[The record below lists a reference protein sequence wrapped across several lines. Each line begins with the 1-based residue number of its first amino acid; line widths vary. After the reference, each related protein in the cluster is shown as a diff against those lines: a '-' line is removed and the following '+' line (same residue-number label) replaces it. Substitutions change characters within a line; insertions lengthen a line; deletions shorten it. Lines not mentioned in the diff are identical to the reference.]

1 MPPCSRLPSV
11 RAPASSAGRRAR
23 SVLCALGLAL
33 LAAWAGAARISID
46 AASDPDSR
54 LEIRTVTLPDG
65 TEVALY
71 VLTGD
76 DLIVR
81 IDSDELRA
89 NHVEVDLTNRIVRV
103 IGPGTF
109 TSGGQTV
116 TGDDLVIDL
125 RDETF
130 IGDDVL
136 IVTEAIDVKGD
147 RASRVP
153 GLIRVAMGFFSPC
166 TRCGQE
172 LEDYAFT
179 ADQVEIYPGDRLVA
193 FGATVLV
200 RGVAVMYLP
209 VMVLPIGPQ
218 DRQPRLEYATGHATH
233 RALLA
238 IDWPYASGADAYGD
252 VGIRY
257 YADVLPGGGW
267 FGDALLG
274 GGVVESYLGGSLY
287 HRYYT
292 ERGKGAFAVDYTPGF
307 LTYGVGGTAG
317 PVTGRTEPI
326 FTVRLD
332 YADEEVLGPPQT
344 SFAVR
349 RDDSRR
355 PGIWEAEV
363 SASDVRNGVVGRF
376 TSQVYVDSD
385 PTDTVTTPSYAGST
399 VPLQTLARLRLEP
412 EALPDPVAGVL
423 KLERLFVDVGAF
435 QDRSNPLNRSAAV
448 SPISTGGRAVE
459 SHALSLTPLDLWSG
473 ARLEGSTDFTGYY
486 YDTGERQV
494 DWASSLTLQQALGG
508 FGALGVT
515 YTRNV
520 REGETPYRF
529 DVLPYRN
536 RSDVRARLR
545 LDPVAWLR
553 FEQTAGYVI
562 VDDRDPTQVGWA
574 PLEST
579 LTLLGNLDWISL
591 TVKNAYD
598 LKAGDPGTLDTTLT
612 LTSRGTVRASLTVEH
627 SQDLMR
633 TPDRLTGEP
642 HDTTD
647 TSATA
652 SIGVQ
657 GVVELSAT
665 TAYRY
670 SPLTPAAGQPAD
682 HFDDLEVKLTLGTLA
697 HTDAVPGLAVTYARD
712 LDLGQVSAFGVEAAA
727 TLGGLQFDASE
738 RIALPSGRLSASKLR
753 LVWPGVAAAQ
763 AEGLLWL
770 DTAWLGLPQPEP
782 YARQLAFTLEGAP
795 ASGSPDW
802 QVRYTTIADPAL
814 APAGRALGYRSS
826 TLTGRALVV
835 DRVAGPVRFG
845 VDGFVE
851 LLWHDEQQPTTYLR
865 RANLTFG
872 VDLWDRVGLQGT
884 VGYTGTYDYA
894 AEAVATGRLT
904 LQEVALMARP
914 LDTLYVGMVIDDVWN
929 LTGGSA
935 TGIDLRPRF
944 VAVWNRCCWALYGSW
959 DSRTGALAITLTT
972 PGTTQGL
979 GHVFDTGWVIPER
992 RP

>member
-1 MPPCSRLPSV
+1 MRL
-11 RAPASSAGRRAR
+11 RA
-23 SVLCALGLAL
+23 LCAVILAL

-54 LEIRTVTLPDG
+54 LEIRTITLPDG
-65 TEVALY
+65 TEIALY

-76 DLIVR
+76 GLVVR
-81 IDSDELRA
+81 IDADELRA
-89 NHVEVDLTNRIVRV
+89 DHVEVDLTNRVVRV

-116 TGDDLVIDL
+116 TGEDLVIDL

-130 IGDDVL
+130 VGDDVL
-136 IVTEAIDVKGD
+136 IVTEAIDVRGD

-200 RGVAVMYLP
+200 RGVAVMQLP

-218 DRQPRLEYATGHATH
+218 DRQPRIEYATGDATH

-238 IDWPYASGADAYGD
+238 IDWPYAAGADAYGD
-252 VGIRY
+252 VGFRY
-257 YADVLPGGGW
+257 YADVLPGAGW
-267 FGDALLG
+267 LGDALLG

-292 ERGKGAFAVDYTPGF
+292 DRGKGAFAVDYTPGF
-307 LTYGVGGTAG
+307 LTYGPGGTAG
-317 PVTGRTEPI
+317 TVTGRTEPL
-326 FTVRLD
+326 FVVRLD
-332 YADEEVLGPPQT
+332 YADEEVLGLPQT
-344 SFAVR
+344 SFALR
-349 RDDSRR
+349 RDDARR
-355 PGIWEAEV
+355 PSIWEAEV
-363 SASDVRNGVVGRF
+363 GASDVMGGLKGRF

-385 PTDTVTTPSYAGST
+385 PTDTVTTPSYAGRS
-399 VPLQTLARLRLEP
+399 VPLQTLARLQLEP
-412 EALPDPVAGVL
+412 ETLPGPLAGVL
-423 KLERLFVDVGAF
+423 KLERIFLDVGAF

-448 SPISTGGRAVE
+448 SPISTGGRVVE

-473 ARLEGSTDFTGYY
+473 ARLEGRTDFTGYY
-486 YDTGERQV
+486 YDTAERQV
-494 DWASSLTLQQALGG
+494 DWSSSLTLQQTLGRL
-508 FGALGVT
+508 GAIGVT
-515 YTRNV
+515 YTRDV

-529 DVLPYRN
+529 DLLPYRN

-545 LDPVAWLR
+545 LDPAAWLR

-574 PLEST
+574 PLQST

-598 LKAGDPGTLDTTLT
+598 LKAGDPGTLDAALA
-612 LTSRGTVRASLTVEH
+612 LTSRGVVRASLTVEH
-627 SQDLMR
+627 SQDLLS
-633 TPDRLTGEP
+633 TPDRITGELR
-642 HDTTD
+642 DTTQ
-647 TSATA
+647 TA
-652 SIGVQ
+652 VKAGVGVQ
-657 GVVELSAT
+657 GVVELSAS

-670 SPLTPAAGQPAD
+670 SPPTPVVGEPPD

-697 HTDAVPGLAVTYARD
+697 HTDAVPGLALTYARD
-712 LDLGQVSAFGVEAAA
+712 LDRGLVSAFGVEAAL
-727 TLGGLQFDASE
+727 TLGQLQFDASE
-738 RIALPSGRLSASKLR
+738 RISLPSGQLSASKLR
-753 LVWPGVAAAQ
+753 LAWPGVAAAQ

-770 DTAWLGLPQPEP
+770 DTAWLGLPQPAP

-795 ASGSPDW
+795 ASGRPDW

-814 APAGRALGYRSS
+814 AASGQGMGYRSS

-835 DRVAGPVRFG
+835 DRVVGPVRFG

-851 LLWHDEQQPTTYLR
+851 FLWQDELQPTTYLR

-872 VDLWDRVGLQGT
+872 VDLWERVGLQGT

-914 LDTLYVGMVIDDVWN
+914 LDNLYLGMVIDDVWDV
-929 LTGGSA
+929 TGGTAA
-935 TGIDLRPRF
+935 TGVSLRPRF

-959 DSRTGALAITLTT
+959 DSKTGAVAITLTT
-972 PGTTQGL
+972 PGTTQGI
-979 GHVFDTGWVIPER
+979 GHVFDTGWIIPR
-992 RP
+992 REP